1 MKAEQLFD
9 VRGKVT
15 FVSGAAMGIG
25 FGLAEVMADNGAR
38 VTMADIDADAL
49 EATARKLRDRG
60 LAVDTV
66 VLDVGDTAKLHAAI
80 DETARKGGS
89 LDVVFANAGASAGP
103 GFRFNAGWL
112 DQVERATW
120 DRVLDINLT
129 SVFETIR
136 AAARHMKQQK
146 SGRIIVTSSIA
157 GIRSEDM
164 VGYAYIATKS
174 AVNHLVGHAAREL
187 APDNVLINAIA
198 PGAFMTNIA
207 GGRLKLPEVRAEFA
221 SMSLLKR
228 VADVDE
234 IKGLALYLASPASS
248 FMTGAVIPIDG
259 GATV

>member
-9 VRGKVT
+9 VRDKVAFIT
-15 FVSGAAMGIG
+15 GAAMGIG
-25 FGLAEVMADNGAR
+25 FGFAEVMADNGAR
-38 VTMADIDADAL
+38 VTMTDIDADAL
-49 EATARKLRDRG
+49 GNAAAGLRDRG
-60 LAVDTV
+60 LAVDTM
-66 VLDVGDTAKLHAAI
+66 VLDVRETAKLHAAI
-80 DETARKGGS
+80 DATARKAGR

-103 GFRFNAGWL
+103 GFRFDAGWL

-129 SVFETIR
+129 AVFETIR
-136 AAARHMKQQK
+136 AAARHMKAQK

-157 GIRSEDM
+157 GIRSEDL
-164 VGYAYIATKS
+164 VGYAYVATKS

-187 APDNVLINAIA
+187 APYNVLINAIA

-207 GGRLKLPEVRAEFA
+207 GGRLKLPEVRAEFEA
-221 SMSLLKR
+221 MSLLKR